1 MGEWQDIVLRVY
13 RAESGQWSGILL
25 DDDDE
30 EIGRVSGCLSP
41 DDVQDAAIDAG
52 MNFVRVEIMLDGRKK
67 STYGGGHK
75 ALMI

>member
-13 RAESGQWSGILL
+13 RVESGQWSGILL

-52 MNFVRVEIMLDGRKK
+52 MNFVRVEIMLDGRKNQPMEEGTK
-67 STYGGGHK
+67 H
-75 ALMI
+75 

>member
-1 MGEWQDIVLRVY
+1 MEEWQDIVLRVY

-25 DDDDE
+25 DDDNE

-52 MNFVRVEIMLDGRKK
+52 MSFVRVEIMLDRRENQPMEEGLK
-67 STYGGGHK
+67 H
-75 ALMI
+75 

>member
-1 MGEWQDIVLRVY
+1 MDEWQDVVLRVY

-41 DDVQDAAIDAG
+41 DDVQDAAIDVG
-52 MNFVRVEIMLDGRKK
+52 MSFVRVEIMLDGRENQPM
-67 STYGGGHK
+67 GRV
-75 ALMI
+75 